1 MFKNLLKK
9 WYCVLFI
16 ALLIR
21 ITAILLTRG
30 VAHPDEIFQNLE
42 PAWQIVSNYKN
53 KMVAWEW
60 IEGIRSYFTP
70 LIIAGIFKIG
80 ILLNL
85 ESTSLV
91 LFTRII
97 FQIFPAIM
105 MLSIYKLI
113 YKLYGREAAIF
124 AMSFYAFWPPFI
136 YYDIRTLTDVPSAA
150 FVLLGACLIFL
161 NRYFW
166 GGIAIGISFLFRF
179 QSAIYAFS
187 LLFFILVRK
196 NRPVNFIIGVLIML
210 IFQGFLDLIFYDNFF
225 SSPIKYLYFNVIS
238 GQSSKFGVLPF
249 YAYIIFIFFF
259 TGIIFTFLI
268 IYAMWKAKDEGVK
281 FFLITN
287 IPFFLIFSAIGH
299 KEIRFLLP
307 FYSFFIAI
315 GIGLFYRIKKFSLKK
330 FIILFI
336 LLSFIWIL
344 FFDWNANREMCD
356 AFEWIGKQK
365 DLTGIAGICSPWAT
379 GGYVYLNRD
388 VPSTFID
395 FTKESIENVSKFIK
409 ELDEKY
415 NYLIVYKRTLPQLKE
430 EIEERF
436 YLLKIFASYHFFI
449 GGDAI
454 HIYSIK
460 AKNNSISLEL

>member
-1 MFKNLLKK
+1 MEKEYFSVLLKK
-9 WYCVLFI
+9 WHFVLII

-21 ITAILLTRG
+21 IIAILLTRG
-30 VAHPDEIFQNLE
+30 AAHPDEIFQNLE
-42 PAWQIVSNYKN
+42 PAWQMVSNFEN

-60 IEGIRSYFTP
+60 IEGVRSYFTP
-70 LIIAGIFKIG
+70 LIIAGIFKLG
-80 ILLNL
+80 LLLNL
-85 ESTSLV
+85 KSTSLV

-105 MLSIYKLI
+105 MVSIYKFI
-113 YKLYGREAAIF
+113 EKLYGEKSALL
-124 AMSFYAFWPPFI
+124 AMSFYAFWAPFI
-136 YYDIRTLTDVPSAA
+136 YYDIRTLTDAPSAA
-150 FVLLGACLIFL
+150 FIMLGTCLIFF
-161 NRYFW
+161 NYYFL

-179 QSAIYAFS
+179 QSAIYALTI
-187 LLFFILVRK
+187 LLFLFVEKLRKIPFIMGFLIILV
-196 NRPVNFIIGVLIML
+196 IQGV
-210 IFQGFLDLIFYDNFF
+210 LDLIFYGSFF

-268 IYAMWKAKDEGVK
+268 MRAMWRAGIKDRGVK

-287 IPFFLIFSAIGH
+287 LPFLIIFSAIGH

-315 GIGLFYRIKKFSLKK
+315 GIGLIKFRNLKK
-330 FIILFI
+330 FFILFI
-336 LLSFIWIL
+336 VLSFILSL
-344 FFDWNANREMCD
+344 FFDWNSSGEMCD

-365 DLTGIAGICSPWAT
+365 DLTGIACLCSPWAT
-379 GGYVYLNRD
+379 GGYVYLNKD

-395 FTKESIENVSKFIK
+395 FTKESFENISKFID

-415 NYLIVYKRTLPQLKE
+415 NYLVVHKRAFEIKGLKEKIEEKFYLSKIFVSYHPFIFHDAVYVYKKFGFVE
-430 EIEERF
+430 
-436 YLLKIFASYHFFI
+436 
-449 GGDAI
+449 
-454 HIYSIK
+454 
-460 AKNNSISLEL
+460 